1 MKKNYKRYN
10 DGGNGHPQWHGH
22 CPDDFEI
29 EVLWIMSII
38 RDSPVM
44 TIISHSMLTLTTPLF
59 LFEEP
64 PKIKGALI
72 VIIFKISIEFGAVLK
87 LKLDGVISI

>member
-1 MKKNYKRYN
+1 MILNIIGSIIAGFIIKNLGTQTCMITVK
-10 DGGNGHPQWHGH
+10 
-22 CPDDFEI
+22 
-29 EVLWIMSII
+29 VLWIMSMIG
-38 RDSPVM
+38 DSPVM
-44 TIISHSMLTLTTPLF
+44 TVISQSMLTLTTPLF

-72 VIIFKISIEFGAVLK
+72 VIIFKISIEFGVVLK

>member
-1 MKKNYKRYN
+1 MILNIIGSIIAGLIIEN
-10 DGGNGHPQWHGH
+10 LGTQT
-22 CPDDFEI
+22 CMITI

-38 RDSPVM
+38 RDSPVV
-44 TIISHSMLTLTTPLF
+44 TVISYSMLTLTTPLF

-72 VIIFKISIEFGAVLK
+72 VIIFKISIEFGVVLK